1 MTDQP
6 QNEQRPGQPQN
17 KRQQRPKGRGH
28 GEGSVFERKT
38 GDRNKP
44 WVAQVPLGG
53 GQKRTVGYYATRQE
67 AIAAKNKA
75 LHEIE
80 QLKRVKNT
88 RQTLEQ
94 YLEYWFEH
102 VHRLPIRLSTYV
114 QHRSILRCHILPTLG
129 HIPLQKLTARDVQ
142 QLISKLQ
149 AHLSA
154 GRVRTI
160 HALLHQALEYAVH
173 TDLLNMNVC
182 DRVTLPR
189 LETKERPVLTE
200 AQAQQFIRA
209 AKDSDLEALFIV
221 TLTTGLRHGELRA
234 LRWQQIDL
242 EQGKLHVRHSASDI
256 DGHGTVESEPKSHT
270 GRRTIVLHAFVVE
283 TLKRHR
289 LSQLEYRHQKGEAWK
304 DLDLVFPSRTGN
316 YFCKNTLYHNFA
328 RILSK
333 AGLPPMRIHDLRHS
347 AATIL
352 LAMGVNIKVI
362 QEILGHSNV
371 SLTLRVYSHV
381 LPGMQAEAM
390 QKWGNVLG
398 ETR

>member
-6 QNEQRPGQPQN
+6 QNEQSQGQPEK
-17 KRQQRPKGRGH
+17 KRQQKPKSRGH

-44 WVAQVPLGG
+44 WVAQVSLGQ
-53 GQKRTVGYYATRQE
+53 GQKRTVGYYSTKPE

-75 LHEIE
+75 LQEIE
-80 QLKRVKNT
+80 QLKRVKNS
-88 RQTLEQ
+88 RQTLGQ

-114 QHRSILRCHILPTLG
+114 QHRSILKCHILPTLG
-129 HIPLQKLTARDVQ
+129 NIPMQKLTTRDVQ
-142 QLISKLQ
+142 QLVSKLQ
-149 AHLSA
+149 ERLSA

-160 HALLHQALEYAVH
+160 YTLLHQALEHAINE
-173 TDLLNMNVC
+173 DLLSNNVC

-189 LETKERPVLTE
+189 LETAERSVLTQK
-200 AQAQQFIRA
+200 QAQQFVEA

-221 TLTTGLRHGELRA
+221 ALTSGLRHGELRA
-234 LRWQQIDL
+234 LKWQQIDF
-242 EQGKLHVRHSASDI
+242 EQGKLHVRHSAGDI
-256 DGHGTVESEPKSHT
+256 DGYGTVESEPKSNN
-270 GRRTIVLHAFVVE
+270 GRRTIVLHVFVVE

-289 LSQLEYRHQKGEAWK
+289 LNQLECKRQAGSAWK

-316 YFCKNTLYHNFA
+316 YFCKNTLYRNFA
-328 RILSK
+328 KTLNK
-333 AGLPPMRIHDLRHS
+333 AGLPPMRVHDLRHS

-371 SLTLRVYSHV
+371 SLTLKVYSHV

-398 ETR
+398 E